1 MRSALS
7 LFLAFPLLA
16 AAQFEWK
23 AGENHRY
30 QLSENGKPVLTYNAG
45 IESRPDAPADRARC
59 CYVYPLMTPAGV
71 SPLDDFPKDHYH
83 HRGLFWAWPYVEVG
97 GKVYD
102 IWMRMAGIRAVTGSM
117 PAATI
122 KGGVARIEASNYWE
136 AGGARIVSEK
146 VRIAVH
152 PSKQGSRTL
161 DLELVFEALDKPVKL
176 EGSRER
182 GKSYGGLNVRFA
194 PREQTVIRSSE
205 GDVPKDTDLVAHKW
219 SEMEADYGGKRAAVR
234 FEADARNPHAPPQ
247 WCLRYYGF
255 VGAAFPG
262 RTESVSSY
270 TLEKGKPL
278 TLRHRVTL
286 TDLP

>member
-7 LFLAFPLLA
+7 LLLAFPLLA

-23 AGENHRY
+23 VGENQRY

-59 CYVYPLMTPAGV
+59 CYVYPLLTPGGV

-83 HRGLFWAWPYVEVG
+83 HRGLFWAWPYVQVD

-102 IWMRMAGIRAVTGSM
+102 MWMKMDGIRDVTGAPPRTS
-117 PAATI
+117 
-122 KGGVARIEASNYWE
+122 GGAGFARLEAENFWE
-136 AGGARIVSEK
+136 AGGARIVRER
-146 VRIAVH
+146 VRITVH
-152 PSKQGSRTL
+152 PTPGGVRKLG
-161 DLELVFEALDKPVKL
+161 LELTFEALEKPVEL
-176 EGSRER
+176 RGSQEK

-194 PREQTVIRSSE
+194 PRGETVIRSEE
-205 GDVPKDTDLVAHKW
+205 GPVPENTDLVTHRRA
-219 SEMEADYGGKRAAVR
+219 EMEAVYGGKRAVVR
-234 FEADARNPHAPPQ
+234 FDADPRNPHHPPQ

-255 VGAAFPG
+255 IGASFPG
-262 RTESVSSY
+262 RSDSVSSY
-270 TLEKGKPL
+270 TLERGKPL
-278 TLRHRVTL
+278 TLRYDVTL